1 MRIIISSQQQYLKK
15 EQTSRP
21 NPGSP
26 AEPRQKKFSQQQL
39 HLEQQKCAGKDS
51 ESEGKTTHKVAKI
64 HHRGLIQVRN
74 LQYAALTLPG
84 TPCSL
89 PLARCFRKLSV
100 RWASRSF

>member
-1 MRIIISSQQQYLKK
+1 DLIRIIISSQQQYLKE

-26 AEPRQKKFSQQQL
+26 AEPRQKKFAQQQL
-39 HLEQQKCAGKDS
+39 DLKQQKCAGEDR

-74 LQYAALTLPG
+74 SQCAALTLRV

-89 PLARCFRKLSV
+89 PLARCFRK
-100 RWASRSF
+100 